1 MTPVISD
8 TDLIN
13 IKEVERSVGLKKSSI
28 YERIS
33 NNEFPKPKKLGA
45 EPPAGY
51 AARSKSGK
59 NSFFK
64 SNAAGQYNPHT
75 TASFPDALPYTGH
88 GYKPREY
95 CSYPRERSGVQ
106 PSQS

>member
-33 NNEFPKPKKLGA
+33 NNEFPKPKKLGS
-45 EPPAGY
+45 
-51 AARSKSGK
+51 RTSRWV
-59 NSFFK
+59 
-64 SNAAGQYNPHT
+64 
-75 TASFPDALPYTGH
+75 H
-88 GYKPREY
+88 GEVEEWKK
-95 CSYPRERSGVQ
+95 Q
-106 PSQS
+106 FL

>member
-33 NNEFPKPKKLGA
+33 NNEFPKPKKLESRTSRWVRG
-45 EPPAGY
+45 EVEEW
-51 AARSKSGK
+51 KK
-59 NSFFK
+59 QF
-64 SNAAGQYNPHT
+64 
-75 TASFPDALPYTGH
+75 L
-88 GYKPREY
+88 
-95 CSYPRERSGVQ
+95 
-106 PSQS
+106 